1 MPLNSL
7 FPQGAYSEQNLTE
20 DLIIE
25 SIRQY
30 GKEFYYIPRKLVALD
45 KILGEDT
52 LSKFENA
59 YPIECYIDNVDGYG
73 GNGAFMSKFGL
84 FIEEQGRLT
93 ISRRRWEQL
102 VGQWGE
108 TLIPT
113 RPAEGDLLYFP
124 LTKGLFDIK
133 YVEHQNPFYQLGK
146 LYVYKLNVE
155 LFQYS
160 SERVNTE
167 IDELNDMAMAMTF
180 DILGNVDPE
189 EHADPQHRNSFVNA
203 EFERESLD
211 VLSFDEKNPFGE

>member
-7 FPQGAYSEQNLTE
+7 FPQGSYSEQNLIE

-30 GKEFYYIPRKLVALD
+30 GKEFYYIPRRLVALD
-45 KILGEDT
+45 KILGEDL

-108 TLIPT
+108 TLIPS

-167 IDELNDMAMAMTF
+167 IDELNDMAMSMTF

-189 EHADPQHRNSFVNA
+189 EHADPQHRNSFVNS
-203 EFERESLD
+203 EFEREALD